1 MKQIGDENYEDDHT
15 RYNELILQQ
24 LLVVTAFIGNTII
37 GTSNGNLNFDI
48 TAERVNESPD
58 FPLSGVGRSA
68 SSWKNQKF
76 WSENQM
82 VQAIRFR
89 QLQKIWTV
97 T

>member
-48 TAERVNESPD
+48 RA
-58 FPLSGVGRSA
+58 
-68 SSWKNQKF
+68 
-76 WSENQM
+76 
-82 VQAIRFR
+82 
-89 QLQKIWTV
+89 
-97 T
+97 